1 MIVCLVTSVN
11 NLMDANVEAIIHEP
25 AEAADSAIIWLHGL
39 GADAHDFEP
48 LIPALGLS
56 ATRFIFPNASVR
68 PVTIN
73 GGMRM
78 RAWYDFLSLDFS
90 ASEDLQQIEESVV
103 AINRLVD
110 EQIVQGMAAERI
122 MLAGFSQGGVIA
134 FLTALTG
141 NKKLAG
147 VLALSTYIPAR
158 LLQDSWPQQPA
169 VLQCHGS
176 DDPVIPLAVAK
187 ATCQA
192 LLASAVVVD
201 FKEYPMAHQIC
212 DAEIEAVKQF
222 LHERL
227 KTKVHK

>member
-1 MIVCLVTSVN
+1 
-11 NLMDANVEAIIHEP
+11 MDANAEAIIHDP
-25 AEAADSAIIWLHGL
+25 VEAADSAIIWLHGL

-48 LIPALGLS
+48 LMPVLGLS
-56 ATRFIFPNASVR
+56 ATRFIFPNAPVR

-78 RAWYDFLSLDFS
+78 RAWYDFLSQDFS
-90 ASEDLQQIEESVV
+90 ASEDLQQIKESVA

-110 EQIVQGMAAERI
+110 KEIEQGIPAERI
-122 MLAGFSQGGVIA
+122 VLAGFSQGGVVA

-147 VLALSTYIPAR
+147 VLALSTYIPTR
-158 LLQDSWPQQPA
+158 LLQDSWPQQPPI
-169 VLQCHGS
+169 LQCHGN

-192 LLASAVVVD
+192 LMASAVVVD

-212 DAEIEAVKQF
+212 DAEIEAIKQF
-222 LHERL
+222 LHEHL
-227 KTKVHK
+227 KVKVHK